1 MRPRA
6 VDDGFE
12 LTSEALIDMG
22 GLSAKGRE
30 LGSDALDALLQ
41 AGFALRGSALGI
53 VLGGGARRFSSQG
66 GWQSDSD
73 LLQWPHKEIATLRA
87 EFTASITRLMQLA
100 GGDDPNRRVL
110 CEFSAVSWANV
121 NRDGCYNVIHNHPGN
136 HWSGVYYVSLGEP
149 DPTVQWNGAIEFYD
163 PRGGATAMPV
173 PGFNFG
179 FSNAI
184 TPEPGTMIIFPSW
197 LMHSVHPYKGP
208 GVRISIALNA
218 TITNL
223 QIAG

>member
-1 MRPRA
+1 M
-6 VDDGFE
+6 DFNLEDGV
-12 LTSEALIDMG
+12 TVTYGTPMSRRVVKDAAALNE
-22 GLSAKGRE
+22 GLKRIVLE
-30 LGSDALDALLQ
+30 KEQ
-41 AGFALRGSALGI
+41 AHPE
-53 VLGGGARRFSSQG
+53 LGGGARRFSSQG